1 MTIISHLEVDD
12 STCSEMLMLEE
23 AFLPIGTINL
33 HAAYVTVLR
42 TVCRRIDL
50 EVLTIL
56 QM

>member
-1 MTIISHLEVDD
+1 MTIISHLEVND

-42 TVCRRIDL
+42 AVCRRIDL